1 MKRSLP
7 LLALLTAVCI
17 GACSRGPSQAASA
30 VAPQP
35 SAAAAQ
41 PASTSANTTTPAAQA
56 ASQASAAQAA
66 APAAEESAADTPD
79 QRSTAS
85 LERLA
90 ALPAPEQLPVGR
102 WKAGVNYNVISPA
115 QPTTAKP
122 GKVEVMEVFWLGCPH
137 CYAFEPYLR
146 AWLKKKPSYVQFVRV
161 PVMWGDVH
169 RLHAHLFYTLEAL
182 GRDDLVE
189 KAYDTIHLDNNPLVV
204 VDSDQDTFQSQL
216 DWAQKQGI
224 MPDAF
229 RKAYNSFGVNTNL
242 EHAQEITDRYSVE
255 GVPEIIVAG
264 KYSSNED
271 ESGGHDQLLELTEFL
286 AAFEHHRAHSG

>member
-7 LLALLTAVCI
+7 LLALLAAVCF

-41 PASTSANTTTPAAQA
+41 PASTSPSTTTPAAQA
-56 ASQASAAQAA
+56 ASQAPAAQA
-66 APAAEESAADTPD
+66 PSPPAEESAADTPD

-146 AWLKKKPSYVQFVRV
+146 AWLKKKPSYIQFVRV
-161 PVMWGDVH
+161 PVMWGPIH

-189 KAYDTIHLDNNPLVV
+189 KAYDTIHLDDNPLIGNTE
-204 VDSDQDTFQSQL
+204 QDTFDRQL
-216 DWAQKQGI
+216 AWVQTQGI
-224 MPDAF
+224 KPDAF
-229 RKAYNSFGVNTNL
+229 RTAYNSFGVNANL
-242 EHAQEITDRYSVE
+242 EQAQVVTERFSVE
-255 GVPEIIVAG
+255 AVPEIIVAG

-271 ESGGHDQLLELTEFL
+271 EAGGHEQILQLIDFL
-286 AAFEHHRAHSG
+286 AAFEHHRTHSG